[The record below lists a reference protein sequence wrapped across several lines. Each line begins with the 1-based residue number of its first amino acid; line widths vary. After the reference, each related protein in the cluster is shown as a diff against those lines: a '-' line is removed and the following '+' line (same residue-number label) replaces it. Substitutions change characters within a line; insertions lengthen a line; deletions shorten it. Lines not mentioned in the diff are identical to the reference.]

1 MKSTVR
7 ALLKSCFDSPR
18 TLPKKCRAMRIG
30 IFTLAVLT
38 AYVGV
43 YAWATNTNNWVEPT
57 EIDQSTDPPPGIIS
71 SPAPSEVVA
80 TLAWGELTIGRN
92 IQRQTRFIR
101 RVATETERRIA
112 EQNAAAYYAQLS
124 RSQKAELKKTKRYWA
139 VPVTKKRVTKPGRK
153 VPPEQPKEEPKE
165 EAKAND
171 VIIYDPLSGSIVN
184 KYVYTLET
192 LPAPETPI
200 SLDGY
205 EPLLYV
211 GR

>member
-1 MKSTVR
+1 
-7 ALLKSCFDSPR
+7 
-18 TLPKKCRAMRIG
+18 MRIG
-30 IFTLAVLT
+30 IFTLALFSGCLVLC
-38 AYVGV
+38 ASD
-43 YAWATNTNNWVEPT
+43 TNTPENADVENAA
-57 EIDQSTDPPPGIIS
+57 DPPSGVIS
-71 SPAPSEVVA
+71 SPAPSEILA

-124 RSQKAELKKTKRYWA
+124 RAQKADLKKTKRYWA
-139 VPVTKKRVTKPGRK
+139 VPITKKRITKPGRK
-153 VPPEQPKEEPKE
+153 VPPEEPKQPKEPKE
-165 EAKAND
+165 EAKVND

-184 KYVYTLET
+184 KYVYTLES
-192 LPAPETPI
+192 LPPPETPI
-200 SLDGY
+200 NLDGY

>member
-1 MKSTVR
+1 
-7 ALLKSCFDSPR
+7 
-18 TLPKKCRAMRIG
+18 MRIG
-30 IFTLAVLT
+30 IFTVALLT
-38 AYVGV
+38 ACLGLC
-43 YAWATNTNNWVEPT
+43 ASDTNTDEK
-57 EIDQSTDPPPGIIS
+57 TDAENAADRPSGTIS

-101 RVATETERRIA
+101 RVATEAERRIA

-124 RSQKAELKKTKRYWA
+124 RAQKAELKKTKRYWA
-139 VPVTKKRVTKPGRK
+139 VPVTKKRVTRPGRK
-153 VPPEQPKEEPKE
+153 VPKEEPKVPKGEPKEPKE

-192 LPAPETPI
+192 LPSPETPI
-200 SLDGY
+200 NLDGY

>member
-1 MKSTVR
+1 
-7 ALLKSCFDSPR
+7 
-18 TLPKKCRAMRIG
+18 MRIG
-30 IFTLAVLT
+30 ICAVALFSGCFGLCASDT
-38 AYVGV
+38 KTPGNADAGN
-43 YAWATNTNNWVEPT
+43 AAA
-57 EIDQSTDPPPGIIS
+57 PPFGILS

-101 RVATETERRIA
+101 RVATEAERRIA

-124 RSQKAELKKTKRYWA
+124 RTEKSELKKTKRYWA

-153 VPPEQPKEEPKE
+153 VPREEPKEEPKE
-165 EAKAND
+165 EVKAND

-184 KYVYTLET
+184 KYVYTLES

-200 SLDGY
+200 NLDGY